1 MSTEEKFPSFL
12 RQYGRGLLGLI
23 VLVLVVHDIFGTHG
37 FLAMRRTR
45 NEIQKVQTDLDR
57 LNKENVQLQQEVQ
70 DLKTDPHAIE
80 RIAREELGQAR
91 PGEIIIKIPPSQQ
104 LPQNPSAT
112 R

>member
-1 MSTEEKFPSFL
+1 MSAEEKIQSLL
-12 RQYGRGLLGLI
+12 RQHGRGLLGLL

-45 NEIQKVQTDLDR
+45 NEIQKVQAELDR
-57 LNKENVQLQQEVQ
+57 LNKENAQLQQEVQ
-70 DLKTDPHAIE
+70 DLKTDPRTIE

-104 LPQNPSAT
+104 SQQSSSGQ

>member
-1 MSTEEKFPSFL
+1 MSAEEKFQLFL
-12 RQYGRGLLGLI
+12 RQYGRGLLGLL

-45 NEIQKVQTDLDR
+45 NEIQKVQADLNR
-57 LNKENVQLQQEVQ
+57 LNKENAQLQQEVQ
-70 DLKTDPHAIE
+70 DLKTDPRTIE

-104 LPQNPSAT
+104 LPQNPSAP

>member
-1 MSTEEKFPSFL
+1 MSTEEKIQSLL
-12 RQYGRGLLGLI
+12 RQHGRGLLGLL

-45 NEIQKVQTDLDR
+45 NEIQKVQAELDR
-57 LNKENVQLQQEVQ
+57 LNKENAELQQEVQ
-70 DLKTDPHAIE
+70 DLKTDPRTIE

-91 PGEIIIKIPPSQQ
+91 PGEVIIKIPPSQQ
-104 LPQNPSAT
+104 LGQNSSGQ